1 MNSIQPIL
9 DRVLA
14 GERMTV
20 EECTTL
26 LESHDIARM
35 GVAADEI
42 RARRHP
48 GNVVTYIIDRNINY
62 TNVCNVV
69 CTFCAFYRRPGAPD
83 TYVRTFDEICQKID
97 ETIALGG
104 TGVLMQ
110 GGLHPDFGL
119 EWYEDLLRSLRAKY
133 PGFQLHCFS
142 PPEIHN
148 LHLITKLD
156 YETIMA
162 RLKEAGLYSLPG
174 GGAEIL
180 DDEVRKRVSTKCTTD
195 EWLDVMRAVHRVGLR
210 STATM
215 MFGIGDRLE
224 HRVRHLQRIR
234 DLQDETGGFT
244 AFIPWTFQRE
254 NTALGRRI
262 KDEPTGV
269 DYLKMLAV
277 SRLFLDNIENFQ
289 SSWLTQGL
297 RLGQVA
303 LRYGANDMGSI
314 MIEENVVSAAG
325 AHNRADEQMLQFLIR
340 EAGFIPQQRDILY
353 QHVIGT
359 SGDAETGR
367 RGDEEIR
374 NTEMQGRVYLRLV
387 PYLPSQSPRPG
398 LPVPAFH
405 LGAAPMRIE
414 LLRVF
419 LFGHH
424 ATEIKNLQSNAR
436 IQIQHSNRFRNG
448 RTHVLFAA
456 YQDNRLDQTRKRATH
471 VAIEIARHERGDR
484 VLRSR
489 LMTGGVKM
497 GNESIGNATIVIK
510 ERATSVVA
518 NASFARHNVVERRAK
533 NRRLQQ
539 SIKRGARHSGP
550 PVHRVVPGGRVENH
564 RVDQFRMFVRDA
576 HGIRRPK

>member
-1 MNSIQPIL
+1 MRTTTTVQSIL
-9 DRVLA
+9 DSVLA
-14 GERMTV
+14 GERMTADA
-20 EECTTL
+20 CALL
-26 LESHDIARM
+26 LESQEIARI

-42 RARRHP
+42 RARRH
-48 GNVVTYIIDRNINY
+48 NDNIVTYIIDRNVNY

-83 TYVRTFDEICQKID
+83 TYVRTLEEICHKID
-97 ETIALGG
+97 ETIELGG

-110 GGLHPDFGL
+110 GGLHPDFGI
-119 EWYEDLLRSLRAKY
+119 EWYEDLLRALHEKY
-133 PGFQLHCFS
+133 PTFQLHCFS

-148 LHLITKLD
+148 IHLISKLD

-162 RLKEAGLYSLPG
+162 RLKAAGLYSLPG

-195 EWLDVMRAVHRVGLR
+195 EWLAVMRAAHRVGLR

-215 MFGIGDRLE
+215 MFGMGDGVV

-262 KDEPTGV
+262 KDEPTGI

-303 LRYGANDMGSI
+303 LRFGANDMGSI

-325 AHNRADEQMLQFLIR
+325 AHNRADEKMLQFLIR

-353 QHVIGT
+353 QHVH
-359 SGDAETGR
+359 
-367 RGDEEIR
+367 
-374 NTEMQGRVYLRLV
+374 
-387 PYLPSQSPRPG
+387 RP
-398 LPVPAFH
+398 
-405 LGAAPMRIE
+405 
-414 LLRVF
+414 
-419 LFGHH
+419 
-424 ATEIKNLQSNAR
+424 LQSETELIPTDLR
-436 IQIQHSNRFRNG
+436 EVS
-448 RTHVLFAA
+448 TS
-456 YQDNRLDQTRKRATH
+456 
-471 VAIEIARHERGDR
+471 IAER
-484 VLRSR
+484 
-489 LMTGGVKM
+489 
-497 GNESIGNATIVIK
+497 
-510 ERATSVVA
+510 
-518 NASFARHNVVERRAK
+518 
-533 NRRLQQ
+533 
-539 SIKRGARHSGP
+539 
-550 PVHRVVPGGRVENH
+550 
-564 RVDQFRMFVRDA
+564 
-576 HGIRRPK
+576 